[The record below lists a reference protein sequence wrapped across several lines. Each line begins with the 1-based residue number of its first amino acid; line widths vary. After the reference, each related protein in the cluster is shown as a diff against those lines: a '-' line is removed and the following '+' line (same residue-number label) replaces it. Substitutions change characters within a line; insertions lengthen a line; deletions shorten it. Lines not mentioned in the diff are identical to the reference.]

1 VLSWNGIPK
10 SIEQKHGIWLGNSK
24 VPAQRMI
31 DFTQV
36 KLQIYLKLPMF
47 LERLQLKWDKF
58 FPFLTQILREGFLN
72 LGNPCVGI

>member
-1 VLSWNGIPK
+1 LLSWNGIPK

-36 KLQIYLKLPMF
+36 KSSDIPKTSYVPGTTSVEMGQV
-47 LERLQLKWDKF
+47 
-58 FPFLTQILREGFLN
+58 FP
-72 LGNPCVGI
+72 VS